1 MSVPEIVK
9 RIIGAHG
16 GAEYWNSLEAL
27 EGEISARG
35 FLFTAKRAPV
45 LDHVRIRALTR
56 QPRFTFFNFPK
67 QGQTGEFIG
76 DDEVR
81 VLGSGGKV
89 LERRVHPR
97 SAFRG
102 PKRLLSWDSCD
113 FLYFAGYATWNYLTT
128 PFLFLHDGFIF
139 EEMTPVRDEAGIL
152 IRLRVTF
159 PPDIPTHCR
168 EQIFYFDEQ
177 LLLRRLDYTA
187 EVVGRWAHAAH
198 LCGEYRGFDLLRVP
212 TRRRVLPLLFGNKPF
227 PGPVLVDIKVH
238 DIRPM
243 HP

>member
-1 MSVPEIVK
+1 MTIPAIVEK
-9 RIIGAHG
+9 IIEAHG
-16 GAEYWNSLEAL
+16 SAEYWNSLEAF
-27 EGEISARG
+27 EGEISAHG
-35 FLFTAKRAPV
+35 FLFTAKRVPV

-56 QPRFTFFNFPK
+56 EPRFTFFNFPK

-81 VLGSGGKV
+81 ILDSGGKF
-89 LERRVHPR
+89 LERRVRPR
-97 SAFRG
+97 SAFRR
-102 PKRLLSWDSCD
+102 PRRLFFWDNLD

-128 PFLFLHDGFIF
+128 PFLFLREGFAF
-139 EEMTPVRDEAGIL
+139 EEMQPVRDEAGIL
-152 IRLRVTF
+152 MRLRVTF

-168 EQIFYFDEQ
+168 EQIFYFDER

-198 LCGEYRGFDLLRVP
+198 LCGEYREFGPLKVP
-212 TRRRVLPLLFGNKPF
+212 SRRRVLPLMFGNKPL

-238 DIRPM
+238 DIRPIQ
-243 HP
+243 P